1 MYIILLILWNFLVA
15 PPTAFP
21 EWAAEQIA
29 SAVDTTTPVRLV
41 WNQSVAPPN
50 VESAL
55 LARGV
60 VLTTSVAAARIEV
73 ATEETASG
81 DIHMTVRSID
91 ASGLL
96 MSSQRLTYSSPKSA
110 FRKTFDRFAS
120 PALITA
126 ATGLTIYLLYNV
138 RSR

>member
-1 MYIILLILWNFLVA
+1 MYIILLILLNSVFA
-15 PPTAFP
+15 PPTGFP
-21 EWAAEQIA
+21 DWAADRIYATLKGQE
-29 SAVDTTTPVRLV
+29 PVRLV
-41 WNQSVAPPN
+41 WNQSIAPSDI
-50 VESAL
+50 EAAL
-55 LARGV
+55 LSRGV
-60 VLTTSVAAARIEV
+60 VLSTSVAAARIEV
-73 ATEETASG
+73 TTEESVIG

-96 MSSQRLTYSSPKSA
+96 VASERHTYPSMKSV

>member
-1 MYIILLILWNFLVA
+1 MYIILLILWNTLA
-15 PPTAFP
+15 PPPSTFP

-29 SAVDTTTPVRLV
+29 SVVNGPSPVRVV
-41 WNQSVAPPN
+41 WNQGLAPAE

-55 LARGV
+55 LARGLT
-60 VLTTSVAAARIEV
+60 LTTSVASARIEV
-73 ATEETASG
+73 TTEDTASG
-81 DIHMTVRSID
+81 DIHLTVRSID
-91 ASGLL
+91 ATGLVI
-96 MSSQRLTYSSPKSA
+96 SSERRTYSSPKST

>member
-1 MYIILLILWNFLVA
+1 MYIILLILLNSVFA
-15 PPTAFP
+15 PPTGFTD
-21 EWAAEQIA
+21 W
-29 SAVDTTTPVRLV
+29 AVDRISNAVSLNEPVRLV
-41 WNQSVAPPN
+41 WNQSTAPSDI
-50 VESAL
+50 ESGL
-55 LARGV
+55 LTRGV
-60 VLTTSVAAARIEV
+60 VLSTSVAAARIEV
-73 ATEETASG
+73 TTEESVTG
-81 DIHMTVRSID
+81 DIRMTVRFVD

-96 MSSQRLTYSSPKSA
+96 IASELHVYPSKKSA